1 MSKQQIA
8 GHDLVPG
15 TSLRRQ
21 IHVDGTSIVVPYNI
35 ITGVRPGPTL
45 LLTAGI
51 HSAEYVGVEA
61 LIELSAAFSSGP
73 VSGLSAE
80 TAFGFSTEPTVEL
93 PTALTAGL
101 TNMPATDL
109 SSKLSL
115 EALGGTLII
124 VPLANPSGFEHRTMS
139 MVYEDG
145 KNLNRVF
152 PGDPEGTAADRLAY
166 ALFENLIRHADAYV
180 DLHSGD
186 GYEELMPYVYYLGDT
201 AVEAKARAM
210 ADCVHVG
217 YAVRSSC
224 RTGGAYNLASL
235 HGIPSLLLE
244 RGQLSLHPRE
254 QVDADKAD
262 VINIMKHLGMLE
274 GKPETFTKLL
284 LRETE
289 LFSPATGC
297 WYPAFHAGDS
307 FREGDT
313 LGVIRNYYGDAL
325 HRIVAASDGIILHQ
339 CASLNIL
346 RDGPMISYGVLT
358 NC

>member
-1 MSKQQIA
+1 MQSNNSTEAYPPMGLTRNGLLCYHLIMNIKKLA

-15 TSLRRQ
+15 TSLRGQ
-21 IHVDGTSIVVPYNI
+21 IHVDGTSINVPYQI

-61 LIELSAAFSSGP
+61 LIALPSELSP
-73 VSGLSAE
+73 
-80 TAFGFSTEPTVEL
+80 
-93 PTALTAGL
+93 
-101 TNMPATDL
+101 
-109 SSKLSL
+109 
-115 EALGGTLII
+115 EALRGTVVI
-124 VPLANPSGFEHRTMS
+124 VPMANPSGFEHRTMS
-139 MVYEDG
+139 LVYEDG

-166 ALFENLIRHADAYV
+166 ALFQHLIRHADAYV

-186 GYEELMPYVYYLGDT
+186 GYEELMPYVYYLGEPGT
-201 AVEAKARAM
+201 EEKARAM
-210 ADCVHVG
+210 ADCVCVE

-235 HGIPSLLLE
+235 SGIPSLLLE
-244 RGQLSLHPRE
+244 RGQLSLRPQD

-262 VINIMKHLGMLE
+262 VINIMKHLGKLE
-274 GKPETFTKLL
+274 GEPAIFEKAL

-289 LFSPATGC
+289 LFSPATCC
-297 WYPAFHAGDS
+297 WYPVFHACDA
-307 FREGDT
+307 FREGDL
-313 LGVIRNYYGDAL
+313 LGIIRNYYGDEL
-325 HRIVAASDGIILHQ
+325 HRIIAASDGIILHQ

-346 RDGPMISYGVLT
+346 QDGPMISYGIPAER
-358 NC
+358 